1 MSSGDLLR
9 AEVKSG
15 SERGKKLDKMMK
27 RGLLVP
33 DSVVLDVIKEAMLA
47 NKDKSDGFLI
57 DGYPSKL
64 EQGTE
69 FENQII
75 PSELVL
81 YLDASE
87 DTMKKRL
94 KARAGS
100 SGRND
105 DNDDS
110 IKNRLEAF
118 HENSEPIVKHYEKQ
132 KKLKKINADNKPNV
146 VYDEIKK
153 AMEEHAEARR
163 QRKLNV
169 HLIDECVDNIMQ
181 LVINQASHR
190 QAVTENVS
198 LSISNAIKDIVLHE
212 MEECPE
218 IGFSFVEY
226 DHLEIYQGPTRLLD
240 FIEDTPSDGQSNS
253 NQKQEKDKK
262 SALNVKDETEKH
274 GEIIIRVKK
283 GEKVTIKADDVTND
297 TIISHIIAGEIIIR
311 NVDTNLLLKI
321 EKGGFSDTIELNI
334 VGQAYLKDVHGSIT
348 CKKFRGIVIVK
359 NDL

>member
-9 AEVKSG
+9 AEAKSG

-33 DSVVLDVIKEAMLA
+33 DNVVLDLIKEAMLA
-47 NKDKSDGFLI
+47 NKDKSEGFLI
-57 DGYPSKL
+57 DGYPCKL

-69 FENQII
+69 FEKQII

-81 YLDASE
+81 YLDASDE
-87 DTMKKRL
+87 TMKKRL
-94 KARAGS
+94 KDRAGS

-110 IKNRLEAF
+110 IKNRLESF

-132 KKLKKINADNKPNV
+132 KKLKTINADNKPNV

-153 AMEEHAEARR
+153 AMEEHAEAKR

-226 DHLEIYQGPTRLLD
+226 EHLEIYQGPTRLLD
-240 FIEDTPSDGQSNS
+240 FIEDTPSDDKSNE
-253 NQKQEKDKK
+253 KQLKDKK
-262 SALNVKDETEKH
+262 SASNIKDETEKH

-283 GEKVTIKADDVTND
+283 GEKVSIKADDVTND